1 MANWHSFSRP
11 QSGQVAGQIL
21 IRGIEAKSP
30 HAVTSD
36 PLHQSLMRLRRGD
49 CAKGGGRAPKAQ
61 TPRVG
66 GPVDEL
72 RRPPALPAYSLRAA
86 LRERP
91 HASLRAAQI
100 IRRSS
105 GPFPR
110 FTKRAR
116 GTVTL
121 RADPL
126 PADVCWSFA
135 QPPWELRGGF
145 ASANFGRCRLAGAR
159 PRSIGAVPGKERER
173 CSLSARR
180 CACAALTWGASGI
193 FRAVWP

>member
-11 QSGQVAGQIL
+11 QSGQVAGHEL

-36 PLHQSLMRLRRGD
+36 PLHQSLMRLRRGRLCQGRRTRAQGTD
-49 CAKGGGRAPKAQ
+49 SRCVGSGMNCA
-61 TPRVG
+61 V
-66 GPVDEL
+66 L
-72 RRPPALPAYSLRAA
+72 SSLPAYSLRAA

-91 HASLRAAQI
+91 SAAFRAAQI

-105 GPFPR
+105 GPVPR

-121 RADPL
+121 RADPR
-126 PADVCWSFA
+126 PADVGWTSA

-145 ASANFGRCRLAGAR
+145 VSANLGRCRLAGAR